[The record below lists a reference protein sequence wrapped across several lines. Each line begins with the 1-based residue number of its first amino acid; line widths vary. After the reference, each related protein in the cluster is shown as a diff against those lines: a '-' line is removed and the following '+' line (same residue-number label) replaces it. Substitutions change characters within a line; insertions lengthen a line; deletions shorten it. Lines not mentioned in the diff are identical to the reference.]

1 MSFASAFS
9 ILGWSL
15 ALLGGA
21 MLGPAAMGF
30 AMDEQVSGLAF
41 LLSAAPT
48 IFVGGGLIIATRA
61 PRSHTA
67 RRESFVSVALIAVV
81 VPVFAAIPLLGS
93 GAIGGALNA
102 YFEAVSGLTTTGAT
116 VLSDVESADRS
127 VVLWRSLLQ
136 WLGGLGA
143 VVLAIVHFAP
153 RSVGGMQLYASPLA
167 HGEQDPLGE
176 RFRHAGMSFAGAY
189 AVLTG
194 GCILALW
201 LSGVEFFDGFVLGL
215 STVSTG
221 GFSPFNDSL
230 GGLTNRTAEAVLVV
244 FMVLGAT
251 NLTLHWLAL
260 RGKGLLVYP
269 RDPEFP
275 LLLSLMITAGVAL
288 AVALGLGKNIDVLDA
303 IWLGL
308 FHAVSA
314 FSTTGFV
321 TDHGQAVGW
330 PVFGPMLLVLLML
343 IGGSTGSS
351 GGGLKVMRASLL
363 IGLVRREFDRLAHP
377 HGVVRILYRGT
388 GVEDA
393 ALRGVWAVFIAMVFT
408 FGILAAA
415 VAYSGVDFQNAAYFA
430 VSAVTNTAPMLG
442 ALADPG
448 MGVGDLNGGAK
459 GALAVG
465 MILGRL
471 EFLSVLVLLSPLFWR
486 R

>member
-1 MSFASAFS
+1 
-9 ILGWSL
+9 
-15 ALLGGA
+15 
-21 MLGPAAMGF
+21 
-30 AMDEQVSGLAF
+30 
-41 LLSAAPT
+41 
-48 IFVGGGLIIATRA
+48 
-61 PRSHTA
+61 
-67 RRESFVSVALIAVV
+67 
-81 VPVFAAIPLLGS
+81 
-93 GAIGGALNA
+93 
-102 YFEAVSGLTTTGAT
+102 
-116 VLSDVESADRS
+116 
-127 VVLWRSLLQ
+127 
-136 WLGGLGA
+136 
-143 VVLAIVHFAP
+143 
-153 RSVGGMQLYASPLA
+153 
-167 HGEQDPLGE
+167 
-176 RFRHAGMSFAGAY
+176 
-189 AVLTG
+189 
-194 GCILALW
+194 
-201 LSGVEFFDGFVLGL
+201 
-215 STVSTG
+215 
-221 GFSPFNDSL
+221 
-230 GGLTNRTAEAVLVV
+230 
-244 FMVLGAT
+244 MVLGAT

-260 RGKGLLVYP
+260 RGKGFSVYP

-275 LLLSLMITAGVAL
+275 LLLSLMITAGIAL

-314 FSTTGFV
+314 ISTTGFV